1 MPVTDECLYSGATT
15 DTQVPFPMARTA
27 RLAVPGY
34 PHHLIQRG
42 NNRQPVFLDDEDRA
56 RFLLM
61 LRDVLREQGVALHAF
76 VLMDNHIHLL
86 LTPGEG
92 RALSRLMQRLGTW
105 YAGWF
110 NHRHGRTGAL
120 WEGRFRSSLLET
132 DSYLLACMRY
142 IENNPVRAGMVG
154 RAEDYRWSSAMH
166 HTGRV
171 VDPLVADHSLYWG
184 LGNTPF
190 EREAVYS
197 GFLHESYPDEAD
209 RLSRAF
215 LGGRALGSSAFL
227 ARMSDHAGRALQPGK
242 RGRPPKS

>member
-1 MPVTDECLYSGATT
+1 
-15 DTQVPFPMARTA
+15 MARTA

-42 NNRQPVFLDDEDRA
+42 NNRQRVFLDDEDRA
-56 RFLLM
+56 RYLSM
-61 LRDVLREQGVALHAF
+61 LRDVLREQGVALHAW
-76 VLMDNHIHLL
+76 VLMDNHVHLL

-132 DSYLLACMRY
+132 DAYLLTCMRY
-142 IENNPVRAGMVG
+142 IENNPVRAGMVE
-154 RAEDYRWSSAMH
+154 RAEDYRWSSSRH
-166 HTGRV
+166 HVGAA
-171 VDPLVADHSLYWG
+171 VDPLITDHSLYWG
-184 LGNTPF
+184 MGNTPF
-190 EREAVYS
+190 EREAAYRA
-197 GFLHESYPDEAD
+197 FLHEALAEESG

-215 LGGRALGSSAFL
+215 LGGRALGSQRFL
-227 ARMSDHAGRALQPGK
+227 EHMSQDAGRSLHPGK
-242 RGRPPKS
+242 RGRPPKAKPVPI